1 MMIVSYNTIITS
13 NGESRISVV
22 IINVTNVK
30 RGKKKIFCEEK
41 MRGRKKNYST
51 FKSKNNFDW

>member
-1 MMIVSYNTIITS
+1 MVKAEFPLSSSMLQMS
-13 NGESRISVV
+13 NG
-22 IINVTNVK
+22 
-30 RGKKKIFCEEK
+30 GKKIFFCEEK